1 MQTNNPIIA
10 TQELSF
16 QYKGGIPIK
25 FPSIQIQKGQHTLLL
40 GNSGTGKTTLLH
52 LLGGLSKPTA
62 GKVWITEKDIYALN
76 TSEMDKFR
84 SQHIGFIFQ
93 EAHLL
98 KNLTIL
104 ENIQL
109 AQSLAK
115 KTVNKNEVLSV
126 LDKLQLSDK
135 AHAYPQE
142 LSRGQLQRAAIA
154 RAVINK
160 PLLLIAD
167 EPTAS
172 LDDQN
177 TTRVLSLLME
187 IADQQGATLLIATHD
202 KRIKNNFSNTYDL
215 NTINPNNK

>member
-1 MQTNNPIIA
+1 MINPIIA

-16 QYKGGIPIK
+16 QYKGGSSIK
-25 FPSIQIQKGQHTLLL
+25 FPSVQIQKGQHTLLL

-52 LLGGLSKPTA
+52 LLGGLSNPTQ
-62 GKVWITEKDIYALN
+62 GKVWINEKNIYQLSA
-76 TSEMDKFR
+76 SELDQFR

-115 KTVNKNEVLSV
+115 KTVDKNEILRVLE
-126 LDKLQLSDK
+126 KLQLADK
-135 AHAYPQE
+135 SHSYPKE

-172 LDDQN
+172 LDDHN

-215 NTINPNNK
+215 NTLNNK

>member
-25 FPSIQIQKGQHTLLL
+25 FPAIQIQKAQHTLLL

-62 GKVWITEKDIYALN
+62 GKVWISEKDIYAMS

-177 TTRVLSLLME
+177 TTRVLTLLME

-215 NTINPNNK
+215 NTLNPNSK

>member
-25 FPSIQIQKGQHTLLL
+25 FPAIQIQKAQHTLLL

-62 GKVWITEKDIYALN
+62 GKVWINEKDIYGMS

-177 TTRVLSLLME
+177 TTRVLTLLME

-215 NTINPNNK
+215 NTLNPNSK

>member
-1 MQTNNPIIA
+1 MQTNPIIT

-16 QYKGGIPIK
+16 QYKGAVSIS
-25 FPSIQIQKGQHTLLL
+25 FPSVQIEKGQHTLLL
-40 GNSGTGKTTLLH
+40 GDSGTGKTTLLH
-52 LLGGLSKPTA
+52 LLGGLSKPTQ
-62 GKVWITEKDIYALN
+62 GKVWINREDIYQLN
-76 TSEMDKFR
+76 TSKLDEFR

-115 KTVNKNEVLSV
+115 KTVNKNDV
-126 LDKLQLSDK
+126 LDVLTKLQLADK
-135 AHAYPQE
+135 AHAYPNE

-177 TTRVLSLLME
+177 TIRVLSLLME

-215 NTINPNNK
+215 NTLNPNHK

>member
-1 MQTNNPIIA
+1 MHKNPMIA

-16 QYKGGIPIK
+16 QYKGGTRIK
-25 FPSIQIQKGQHTLLL
+25 FPSVEIQKGQHTLLL
-40 GNSGTGKTTLLH
+40 GNSGTGKTTLLN
-52 LLGGLSKPTA
+52 LLGGLSKPTE
-62 GKVWITEKDIYALN
+62 GKVWINQNDIYQFG
-76 TSEMDKFR
+76 TSEIDQFR

-115 KTVNKNEVLSV
+115 KKVNKSDIVSV
-126 LDKLQLSDK
+126 LHKLQLSEK
-135 AHAYPQE
+135 AHAYPNE

-177 TTRVLSLLME
+177 TDRVLALLME

-202 KRIKNNFSNTYDL
+202 KRIKNSFSNTYDL
-215 NTINPNNK
+215 NTINPNNN